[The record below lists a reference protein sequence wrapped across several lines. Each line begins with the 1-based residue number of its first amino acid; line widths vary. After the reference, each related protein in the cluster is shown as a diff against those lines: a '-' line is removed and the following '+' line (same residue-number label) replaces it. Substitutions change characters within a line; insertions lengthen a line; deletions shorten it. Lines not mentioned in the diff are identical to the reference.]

1 MGSFINRDNEKLR
14 ISRRSK
20 IYVDKSLLITALN
33 DVIGSEER
41 FLCIS
46 RPRRFG
52 KSMAANMIS
61 AYYDESCDSRPLFE
75 DLKIAK
81 EPSFETHLN
90 KYPVIKLDIPTV
102 FSDMDKT
109 KPFEV
114 AFNECILKD
123 IYKYYPTVEKENFS
137 SVAEAIFYLYEQNK
151 KQFVF
156 IIDEWDAIFRE
167 YLKDIEDQKSYIQFL
182 RDLFKS
188 NASNSI
194 ALCYMTGILPIK
206 KYNTESAL
214 NNFR

>member
-1 MGSFINRDNEKLR
+1 M
-14 ISRRSK
+14 
-20 IYVDKSLLITALN
+20 
-33 DVIGSEER
+33 
-41 FLCIS
+41 
-46 RPRRFG
+46 
-52 KSMAANMIS
+52 
-61 AYYDESCDSRPLFE
+61 
-75 DLKIAK
+75 
-81 EPSFETHLN
+81 N

-109 KPFEV
+109 NPFEV
-114 AFNECILKD
+114 AFNQCILKD

-137 SVAEAIFYLYEQNK
+137 SVAEAIFYLYEQK
-151 KQFVF
+151 KFVF

-167 YLKDIEDQKSYIQFL
+167 YSKDIEDQKSYIQIL

-214 NNFR
+214 NNFDEYTMLDPATMAPYIGFTQEEVKPLCEKYSMDFNDIKAW

>member
-1 MGSFINRDNEKLR
+1 
-14 ISRRSK
+14 
-20 IYVDKSLLITALN
+20 
-33 DVIGSEER
+33 
-41 FLCIS
+41 
-46 RPRRFG
+46 
-52 KSMAANMIS
+52 MAANMIS

-81 EPSFETHLN
+81 EPSFEKNLN

-102 FSDMDKT
+102 LSVMNKIDT
-109 KPFEV
+109 FEV
-114 AFNECILKD
+114 AFNQCILKD

-137 SVAEAIFYLYEQNK
+137 SVAEAIFYLYEQK
-151 KQFVF
+151 KFVF

-167 YLKDIEDQKSYIQFL
+167 YPNDIEKQKVYINIL
-182 RDLFKS
+182 RILFKS
-188 NASNSI
+188 SMSSSI